1 MSDTI
6 TTFTGDRLDPLNPD
20 PAHIHIEDIAHALP
34 MLCRGNGHVQSFFSV
49 GQDCINCAREAEAR
63 GMSPRLILA
72 CLLHDASECYMSDV
86 PRPLKNHLRGYR
98 EAENRLLDVIYTKYL
113 GAPLSAE
120 EARSV
125 KAIDDDMLTWD
136 MTCLL
141 HEESELPPLKI
152 SVSYAF
158 RPFEEV
164 ESEYLALFHKYG
176 E

>member
-1 MSDTI
+1 
-6 TTFTGDRLDPLNPD
+6 
-20 PAHIHIEDIAHALP
+20 

-49 GQDCINCAREAEAR
+49 GQHCINCAREAEAR